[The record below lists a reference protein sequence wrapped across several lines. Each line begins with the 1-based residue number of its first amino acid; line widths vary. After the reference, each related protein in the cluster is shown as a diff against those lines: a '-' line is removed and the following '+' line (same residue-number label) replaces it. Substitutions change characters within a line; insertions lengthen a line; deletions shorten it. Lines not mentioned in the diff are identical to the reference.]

1 MIKLICFL
9 FLFIALCEAHMRGT
23 PHNHYD
29 PAHPEMM
36 EHQREEMEH
45 RHQMER
51 DQHEMEYQ
59 RERMDHQREE
69 MEHRRRDKERHE
81 MERRHEKERHEMEH
95 SEDLYLHEHD
105 DETYHMHKGGEDP
118 HEHQPR
124 VSQTKKKN
132 KQKGVEPQILI
143 VQEVDTLNSD
153 GELEIEVDIVEE
165 IYVEPP
171 QPVDCEN
178 QFMELCPTHCPKKKF
193 YCLKQSYSHMSDE
206 CQVEFRVQYYG
217 EVKKTEPV
225 RDELYEMVDDAF
237 EGLQD
242 YFSKSKSTTE
252 VSGDYHHDRN
262 DHHHDH
268 HGYLMENSNEKS
280 HYHRHHHYKIN
291 KKTLC
296 YIGLGAIVFLFF
308 LVFLIRRVQYNRR
321 ARKQLE
327 LIREQGYVN
336 DPTSKVTVILGEP
349 IDLKKEA
356 LGKPIIVGEV
366 LTLH

>member
-1 MIKLICFL
+1 
-9 FLFIALCEAHMRGT
+9 MRGH

-29 PAHPEMM
+29 PAHPEMHQHEMM

-51 DQHEMEYQ
+51 DQHEMENQREGMDHQ

-69 MEHRRRDKERHE
+69 LRHEMERRQEKERHE
-81 MERRHEKERHEMEH
+81 MERDHHEMEH
-95 SEDLYLHEHD
+95 SVDEYLHEHND
-105 DETYHMHKGGEDP
+105 GTYHMHKGGEDP
-118 HEHQPR
+118 HEHQP
-124 VSQTKKKN
+124 QTKKKN
-132 KQKGVEPQILI
+132 KQKDLEPQILI

-153 GELEIEVDIVEE
+153 GELEVEVDIVEE

-178 QFMELCPTHCPKKKF
+178 EFMELCPTRCPKKKF
-193 YCLKQSYSHMSDE
+193 YCLKQSYNHMSDE

-225 RDELYEMVDDAF
+225 RDELYEMVDEAF
-237 EGLQD
+237 GGVQD
-242 YFSKSKSTTE
+242 YFSKSKSKSTTE

-262 DHHHDH
+262 DHHHDRNDHHHDH
-268 HGYLMENSNEKS
+268 HGYLIENSNEKS
-280 HYHRHHHYKIN
+280 HFHRHHHYKIN

-296 YIGLGAIVFLFF
+296 YIGLGAIVLLFF

-327 LIREQGYVN
+327 MIREQGYVN

-349 IDLKKEA
+349 IDLNKEA